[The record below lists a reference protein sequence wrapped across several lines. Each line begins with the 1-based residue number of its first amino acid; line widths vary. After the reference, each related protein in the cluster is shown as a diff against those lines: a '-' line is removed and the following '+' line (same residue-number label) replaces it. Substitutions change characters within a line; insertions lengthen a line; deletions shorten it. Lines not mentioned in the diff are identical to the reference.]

1 MATYTEEEEEK
12 KKKKNQLKNNL
23 SFFQHNNPIK
33 KNLIMSAMDI
43 DTEVSTVL
51 ATIRLESDNAE
62 LNHIIYQL
70 EDFYERK
77 LWHQLTQVLD
87 QIYYTFDP
95 TVITLQLKNRLY
107 NLFIRQ
113 FQLKLNPIKVVDYLL
128 ESYEEP
134 QEILS
139 TLLTLKQDFINDL
152 KKTHNYKDDE
162 DPEFKQ
168 LIQDN
173 EAIIYVNLQISRCYL
188 RLQQL
193 NNAED
198 ILIDVAPKFES
209 LNTNLNAKINA
220 AYYLEK
226 TENARI
232 LNNYNSYYSNG
243 LLYLSSVTNLT
254 DEERVKL
261 RYELCIAALLGDKI
275 YNFGELIL
283 HDIFQEINEQ
293 SSPYNW
299 LYQLII
305 NLNSG
310 NVKQFNHW
318 LTIAVKKAPILEQ
331 YQIFLKEKLTIMA
344 LLELVSANKKLSF
357 NVISEKTDT
366 PIDQIELVI
375 IKTMSLHLIEGYINQ
390 DQQYVV
396 VSWIQPRILNLDQV
410 KNLIQNVEH
419 LSKNISLVC
428 EKF

>member
-1 MATYTEEEEEK
+1 
-12 KKKKNQLKNNL
+12 
-23 SFFQHNNPIK
+23 
-33 KNLIMSAMDI
+33 MSAMDI

-51 ATIRLESDNAE
+51 ATIRLESDNSE
-62 LNHIIYQL
+62 LNNIIYQL

-87 QIYYTFDP
+87 QIYYTLDS
-95 TVITLQLKNRLY
+95 TIITSNLKNRLY
-107 NLFIRQ
+107 NLFIKQ

-128 ESYEEP
+128 ESFENDPKET
-134 QEILS
+134 LS
-139 TLLTLKQDFINDL
+139 TLLTLKKDFINDL
-152 KKTHNYKDDE
+152 KRSHNYRVTDDVDDNDDNE
-162 DPEFKQ
+162 EEEEENQDEELKQ
-168 LIQDN
+168 LIQDD
-173 EAIIYVNLQISRCYL
+173 EAVIYVKLQIARYYL
-188 RLQQL
+188 KLHQL
-193 NNAED
+193 NKAED

-209 LNTNLNAKINA
+209 LNNNLNSKINS

-226 TENARI
+226 TEHAKI
-232 LNNYNSYYSNG
+232 LNNYNDYYSNG

-254 DEERVKL
+254 DEEKNKL

-283 HDIFQEINEQ
+283 HDIFQEISQ
-293 SSPYNW
+293 PSSSTTSSQYNW

-305 NLNSG
+305 NLNAG
-310 NVKQFNHW
+310 NVDNFNHW
-318 LTIAVKKAPILEQ
+318 LSIAIKKAPILEQ
-331 YQIFLKEKLTIMA
+331 HQIFLKEKLTIMA
-344 LLELVSANKKLSF
+344 LLELVSAHKKLSF
-357 NVISEKTDT
+357 DIISEKTNT
-366 PIDQIELVI
+366 PIDQVELII

-428 EKF
+428 KNF

>member
-1 MATYTEEEEEK
+1 
-12 KKKKNQLKNNL
+12 
-23 SFFQHNNPIK
+23 
-33 KNLIMSAMDI
+33 MSAMDI

-51 ATIRLESDNAE
+51 ATIRLESDNSE
-62 LNHIIYQL
+62 LNNIIYQL

-87 QIYYTFDP
+87 QIYYTLDS
-95 TVITLQLKNRLY
+95 TIITSNLKNRLY
-107 NLFIRQ
+107 NLFIKQ

-128 ESYEEP
+128 ESFENDPKET
-134 QEILS
+134 LS
-139 TLLTLKQDFINDL
+139 TLLTLKKDFINDL
-152 KKTHNYKDDE
+152 KRSHNYRVTDDDNDDNE
-162 DPEFKQ
+162 EEEENQDEELKQ
-168 LIQDN
+168 LIQDD
-173 EAIIYVNLQISRCYL
+173 EAVIYVKLQIARYYL
-188 RLQQL
+188 KLHQL
-193 NNAED
+193 NKAED

-209 LNTNLNAKINA
+209 LNNNLNSKINS

-226 TENARI
+226 TEHAKI
-232 LNNYNSYYSNG
+232 LNNYNDYYSNG

-254 DEERVKL
+254 DEEKNKL

-283 HDIFQEINEQ
+283 HDIFQEISQ
-293 SSPYNW
+293 PSSSTTSSQYNW

-305 NLNSG
+305 NLNAG
-310 NVKQFNHW
+310 NVDNFNHW
-318 LTIAVKKAPILEQ
+318 LSIAIKKAPILEQ
-331 YQIFLKEKLTIMA
+331 HQIFLKEKLTIMA
-344 LLELVSANKKLSF
+344 LLELVSADKKLSF
-357 NVISEKTDT
+357 DIISEKTNT
-366 PIDQIELVI
+366 PIDQVELII

-428 EKF
+428 KNF

>member
-1 MATYTEEEEEK
+1 
-12 KKKKNQLKNNL
+12 
-23 SFFQHNNPIK
+23 
-33 KNLIMSAMDI
+33 MDI

-51 ATIRLESDNAE
+51 ATIRLKSDNSE
-62 LNHIIYQL
+62 LNNIIYQL

-87 QIYYTFDP
+87 QIYYTLDS
-95 TVITLQLKNRLY
+95 TIITSNLKNRLY
-107 NLFIRQ
+107 NLFIKQ

-128 ESYEEP
+128 ESFENDPKET
-134 QEILS
+134 LS
-139 TLLTLKQDFINDL
+139 TLLTLKKDFINDL
-152 KKTHNYKDDE
+152 KRSHNYRVTDDDNDDNE
-162 DPEFKQ
+162 EEEEENQDEELKQ
-168 LIQDN
+168 LIQDD
-173 EAIIYVNLQISRCYL
+173 EAVIYVKLQIARYYL
-188 RLQQL
+188 KLHQL
-193 NNAED
+193 NKAED

-209 LNTNLNAKINA
+209 LNNNLNSKINS

-226 TENARI
+226 TEHAKI
-232 LNNYNSYYSNG
+232 LNNYNDYYSNG

-254 DEERVKL
+254 DEEKNKL

-283 HDIFQEINEQ
+283 HDIFQEISQ
-293 SSPYNW
+293 PSSSTTSSQYNW

-305 NLNSG
+305 NLNAG
-310 NVKQFNHW
+310 NVDNFNHW
-318 LTIAVKKAPILEQ
+318 LSIAIKKAPILEQ
-331 YQIFLKEKLTIMA
+331 HQIFLKEKLTIMA
-344 LLELVSANKKLSF
+344 LLELVSADKKLSF
-357 NVISEKTDT
+357 DIISEKTNT
-366 PIDQIELVI
+366 PIDQVELII

-428 EKF
+428 KNF

>member
-1 MATYTEEEEEK
+1 
-12 KKKKNQLKNNL
+12 
-23 SFFQHNNPIK
+23 
-33 KNLIMSAMDI
+33 MSAMDI

-51 ATIRLESDNAE
+51 ATIRLESDNSE
-62 LNHIIYQL
+62 LNNIIYQL

-87 QIYYTFDP
+87 QIYYTLDS
-95 TVITLQLKNRLY
+95 TIITSNLKNRLY
-107 NLFIRQ
+107 NLFIKQ

-128 ESYEEP
+128 ESFENDPKET
-134 QEILS
+134 LS
-139 TLLTLKQDFINDL
+139 TLLTLKKDFINDL
-152 KKTHNYKDDE
+152 KRSHNYRVTDDDDDDNE
-162 DPEFKQ
+162 EEEEENQDEELKQ
-168 LIQDN
+168 LIQDD
-173 EAIIYVNLQISRCYL
+173 EAVIYVKLQIARYYL
-188 RLQQL
+188 KLHQL
-193 NNAED
+193 NKAED

-209 LNTNLNAKINA
+209 LNNNLNSKINS

-226 TENARI
+226 TEHAKI
-232 LNNYNSYYSNG
+232 LNNYNDYYSNG

-254 DEERVKL
+254 DEEKNKL

-283 HDIFQEINEQ
+283 HDIFQEISQ
-293 SSPYNW
+293 PSSSTTSSQYNW

-305 NLNSG
+305 NLNAG
-310 NVKQFNHW
+310 NVDNFNHW
-318 LTIAVKKAPILEQ
+318 LSIAIKKAPILEQ
-331 YQIFLKEKLTIMA
+331 HQIFLKEKLTIMA
-344 LLELVSANKKLSF
+344 LLELVSAHKKLSF
-357 NVISEKTDT
+357 DIISEKTNT
-366 PIDQIELVI
+366 PIDQVELII

-428 EKF
+428 KNF

>member
-1 MATYTEEEEEK
+1 
-12 KKKKNQLKNNL
+12 
-23 SFFQHNNPIK
+23 
-33 KNLIMSAMDI
+33 MSAMDI

-51 ATIRLESDNAE
+51 ATIRLESDNSE
-62 LNHIIYQL
+62 LNNIIYQL

-87 QIYYTFDP
+87 QIYYTLDS
-95 TVITLQLKNRLY
+95 TIITSNLKNRLY
-107 NLFIRQ
+107 NLFIKQ

-128 ESYEEP
+128 ESFENDPKET
-134 QEILS
+134 LS
-139 TLLTLKQDFINDL
+139 TLLTLKKDFINDL
-152 KKTHNYKDDE
+152 KRSHNYRVTDDDVDDNE
-162 DPEFKQ
+162 EEEEENQDEELKQ
-168 LIQDN
+168 LIQDD
-173 EAIIYVNLQISRCYL
+173 EAVIYVKLQIARYYL
-188 RLQQL
+188 KLHQL
-193 NNAED
+193 NKAED

-209 LNTNLNAKINA
+209 LNNNLNSKINS

-226 TENARI
+226 TEHAKI
-232 LNNYNSYYSNG
+232 LNNYNDYYSNG

-254 DEERVKL
+254 DAEKNKL

-283 HDIFQEINEQ
+283 HDIFQEISQ
-293 SSPYNW
+293 PSSSTTSSQYNW

-305 NLNSG
+305 NLNAG
-310 NVKQFNHW
+310 NVDNFNHW
-318 LTIAVKKAPILEQ
+318 LSIAIKKAPILEQ
-331 YQIFLKEKLTIMA
+331 HQIFLKEKLTIMA
-344 LLELVSANKKLSF
+344 LLELVSADKKLSF
-357 NVISEKTDT
+357 DIISEKTNT
-366 PIDQIELVI
+366 PIDQVELII

-428 EKF
+428 KNF

>member
-1 MATYTEEEEEK
+1 
-12 KKKKNQLKNNL
+12 
-23 SFFQHNNPIK
+23 
-33 KNLIMSAMDI
+33 MSAMDI

-51 ATIRLESDNAE
+51 ATIRLESDNSE
-62 LNHIIYQL
+62 LNNIIYQL

-87 QIYYTFDP
+87 QIYYTLDS
-95 TVITLQLKNRLY
+95 TIITSNLKNRLY
-107 NLFIRQ
+107 NLFIKQ

-128 ESYEEP
+128 ESFENDPKET
-134 QEILS
+134 LS
-139 TLLTLKQDFINDL
+139 TLLTLKKDFINDL
-152 KKTHNYKDDE
+152 KRSHNYRVTDDDNDDNE
-162 DPEFKQ
+162 EEEEENQDEELKQ
-168 LIQDN
+168 LIQDD
-173 EAIIYVNLQISRCYL
+173 EAVIYVKLQIARYYL
-188 RLQQL
+188 KLHQL
-193 NNAED
+193 NKAED

-209 LNTNLNAKINA
+209 LNNNLNSKINS

-226 TENARI
+226 TEHAKI
-232 LNNYNSYYSNG
+232 LNNYNDYYSNG

-254 DEERVKL
+254 DEEKNKL

-283 HDIFQEINEQ
+283 HDIFQEISQ
-293 SSPYNW
+293 PSSSTTSSQYNW

-305 NLNSG
+305 NLNAG
-310 NVKQFNHW
+310 NVDNFNHW
-318 LTIAVKKAPILEQ
+318 LSIAIKKAPILEQ
-331 YQIFLKEKLTIMA
+331 HQIFLKEKLTIMA
-344 LLELVSANKKLSF
+344 LLELVSADKKLSF
-357 NVISEKTDT
+357 DIISEKTNT
-366 PIDQIELVI
+366 PIDQVELII

-428 EKF
+428 KNF

>member
-1 MATYTEEEEEK
+1 
-12 KKKKNQLKNNL
+12 
-23 SFFQHNNPIK
+23 
-33 KNLIMSAMDI
+33 MSAMDI

-51 ATIRLESDNAE
+51 ATIRLKSDNSE
-62 LNHIIYQL
+62 LNNIIYQL

-87 QIYYTFDP
+87 QIYYTLDS
-95 TVITLQLKNRLY
+95 TIITSNLKNRLY
-107 NLFIRQ
+107 NLFIKQ

-128 ESYEEP
+128 ESFENDPKET
-134 QEILS
+134 LS
-139 TLLTLKQDFINDL
+139 TLLTLKKDFINDL
-152 KKTHNYKDDE
+152 KRSHNYRVTDDVDDNDDNE
-162 DPEFKQ
+162 EEEEENQDEELKQ
-168 LIQDN
+168 LIQDD
-173 EAIIYVNLQISRCYL
+173 EAVIYVKLQIARYYL
-188 RLQQL
+188 KLHQL
-193 NNAED
+193 NKAED

-209 LNTNLNAKINA
+209 LNNNLNSKINS

-226 TENARI
+226 TEHAKI
-232 LNNYNSYYSNG
+232 LNNYNDYYSNG

-254 DEERVKL
+254 DEEKNKL

-283 HDIFQEINEQ
+283 HDIFQEISQ
-293 SSPYNW
+293 PSSSTTSSQYNW

-305 NLNSG
+305 NLNAG
-310 NVKQFNHW
+310 NVDNFNHW
-318 LTIAVKKAPILEQ
+318 LSIAIKKAPILEQ
-331 YQIFLKEKLTIMA
+331 HQIFLKEKLTIMA
-344 LLELVSANKKLSF
+344 LLELVSADKKLSF
-357 NVISEKTDT
+357 DIISEKTNT
-366 PIDQIELVI
+366 PIDQVELII

-428 EKF
+428 KNF

>member
-1 MATYTEEEEEK
+1 
-12 KKKKNQLKNNL
+12 
-23 SFFQHNNPIK
+23 
-33 KNLIMSAMDI
+33 MDI

-51 ATIRLESDNAE
+51 ATIRSKSDNSE
-62 LNHIIYQL
+62 LNNIIYQL

-87 QIYYTFDP
+87 QIYYTLDS
-95 TVITLQLKNRLY
+95 TIITSNLKNRLY
-107 NLFIRQ
+107 NLFIKQ

-128 ESYEEP
+128 ESFENDPKET
-134 QEILS
+134 LS
-139 TLLTLKQDFINDL
+139 TLLTLKKDFINDL
-152 KKTHNYKDDE
+152 KRSHNYRVTDDVDDNDDNE
-162 DPEFKQ
+162 EEEEENQDEELKQ
-168 LIQDN
+168 LIQDD
-173 EAIIYVNLQISRCYL
+173 EAVIYVKLQIARYYL
-188 RLQQL
+188 KLHQL
-193 NNAED
+193 NKAED

-209 LNTNLNAKINA
+209 LNNNLNSKINS

-226 TENARI
+226 TEHAKI
-232 LNNYNSYYSNG
+232 LNNYNDYYSNG

-254 DEERVKL
+254 DEEKNKL

-283 HDIFQEINEQ
+283 HDIFQEISQ
-293 SSPYNW
+293 PSSSTTSSQYNW

-305 NLNSG
+305 NLNAG
-310 NVKQFNHW
+310 NVDNFNHW
-318 LTIAVKKAPILEQ
+318 LSIAIKKAPILEQ
-331 YQIFLKEKLTIMA
+331 HQIFLKEKLTIMA
-344 LLELVSANKKLSF
+344 LLELVSADKKLSF
-357 NVISEKTDT
+357 DIISEKTNT
-366 PIDQIELVI
+366 PIDQVELII

-428 EKF
+428 KNF

>member
-1 MATYTEEEEEK
+1 
-12 KKKKNQLKNNL
+12 
-23 SFFQHNNPIK
+23 
-33 KNLIMSAMDI
+33 MSAMDI

-51 ATIRLESDNAE
+51 ATIRLESDNSE
-62 LNHIIYQL
+62 LNNIIYQL

-87 QIYYTFDP
+87 QIYYTLDS
-95 TVITLQLKNRLY
+95 TIITSNLKNRLY
-107 NLFIRQ
+107 NLFIKQ

-128 ESYEEP
+128 ESFENDPKET
-134 QEILS
+134 LS
-139 TLLTLKQDFINDL
+139 TLLTLKKDFINDL
-152 KKTHNYKDDE
+152 KRSHNYRVTDDDDDDNE
-162 DPEFKQ
+162 EEEEENQDEELKQ
-168 LIQDN
+168 LIQDD
-173 EAIIYVNLQISRCYL
+173 EAVIYVKLQIARYYL
-188 RLQQL
+188 KLHQL
-193 NNAED
+193 NKAED

-209 LNTNLNAKINA
+209 LNNNLNSKINS

-226 TENARI
+226 TEHAKI
-232 LNNYNSYYSNG
+232 LNNYNDYYSNG

-254 DEERVKL
+254 EEEKNKL

-283 HDIFQEINEQ
+283 HDIFQEISQ
-293 SSPYNW
+293 PSSSTTSSQYNW

-305 NLNSG
+305 NLNAG
-310 NVKQFNHW
+310 NVDNFNHW
-318 LTIAVKKAPILEQ
+318 LSIAIKKAPILEQ
-331 YQIFLKEKLTIMA
+331 HQIFLKEKLTIMA
-344 LLELVSANKKLSF
+344 LLELVSADKKLSF
-357 NVISEKTDT
+357 DIISEKTNT
-366 PIDQIELVI
+366 PIDQVELII

-428 EKF
+428 KNF

>member
-1 MATYTEEEEEK
+1 
-12 KKKKNQLKNNL
+12 
-23 SFFQHNNPIK
+23 
-33 KNLIMSAMDI
+33 MSAMDI

-51 ATIRLESDNAE
+51 ATIRLESDNSE
-62 LNHIIYQL
+62 LNNIIYQL

-87 QIYYTFDP
+87 QIYYTLDS
-95 TVITLQLKNRLY
+95 TIITSNLKNRLY
-107 NLFIRQ
+107 NLFIKQ

-128 ESYEEP
+128 ESFENDPKET
-134 QEILS
+134 LS
-139 TLLTLKQDFINDL
+139 TLLTLKKDFINDL
-152 KKTHNYKDDE
+152 KRSHNYRVTDDVDDNDDNE
-162 DPEFKQ
+162 EEEEENQDEELKQ
-168 LIQDN
+168 LIQDD
-173 EAIIYVNLQISRCYL
+173 EAVIYVKLQIARYYL
-188 RLQQL
+188 KLHQL
-193 NNAED
+193 NKAED

-209 LNTNLNAKINA
+209 LNNNLNSKINS

-226 TENARI
+226 TEHAKI
-232 LNNYNSYYSNG
+232 LNNYNDYYSNG

-254 DEERVKL
+254 EEEKNKL

-283 HDIFQEINEQ
+283 HDIFQEISQ
-293 SSPYNW
+293 PSSSTTSSQYNW

-305 NLNSG
+305 NLNAG
-310 NVKQFNHW
+310 NVDNFNHW
-318 LTIAVKKAPILEQ
+318 LSIAIKKAPILEQ
-331 YQIFLKEKLTIMA
+331 HQIFLKEKLTIMA
-344 LLELVSANKKLSF
+344 LLELVSADKKLSF
-357 NVISEKTDT
+357 DIISEKTNT
-366 PIDQIELVI
+366 PIDQVELII

-428 EKF
+428 KNF

>member
-1 MATYTEEEEEK
+1 
-12 KKKKNQLKNNL
+12 
-23 SFFQHNNPIK
+23 
-33 KNLIMSAMDI
+33 MDI

-51 ATIRLESDNAE
+51 ATIRLKSDNSE
-62 LNHIIYQL
+62 LNNIIYQL

-87 QIYYTFDP
+87 QIYYTLDS
-95 TVITLQLKNRLY
+95 TIITSNLKNRLY
-107 NLFIRQ
+107 NLFIKQ

-128 ESYEEP
+128 ESFENDPKET
-134 QEILS
+134 LS
-139 TLLTLKQDFINDL
+139 TLLTLKKDFINDL
-152 KKTHNYKDDE
+152 KRSHNYRVTDDVDDNDDNE
-162 DPEFKQ
+162 EEEEENQDEELKQ
-168 LIQDN
+168 LIQDD
-173 EAIIYVNLQISRCYL
+173 EAVIYVKLQIARYYL
-188 RLQQL
+188 KLHQL
-193 NNAED
+193 NKAED

-209 LNTNLNAKINA
+209 LNNNLNSKINS

-226 TENARI
+226 TEHAKI
-232 LNNYNSYYSNG
+232 LNNYNDYYSNG

-254 DEERVKL
+254 DEEKNKL

-283 HDIFQEINEQ
+283 HDIFQEISQ
-293 SSPYNW
+293 PSSSTTSSQYNW

-305 NLNSG
+305 NLNAG
-310 NVKQFNHW
+310 NVDNFNHW
-318 LTIAVKKAPILEQ
+318 LSIAIKKAPILEQ
-331 YQIFLKEKLTIMA
+331 HQIFLKEKLTIMA
-344 LLELVSANKKLSF
+344 LLELVSADKKLSF
-357 NVISEKTDT
+357 DIISEKTNT
-366 PIDQIELVI
+366 PIDQVELII

-428 EKF
+428 KNF

>member
-1 MATYTEEEEEK
+1 
-12 KKKKNQLKNNL
+12 
-23 SFFQHNNPIK
+23 
-33 KNLIMSAMDI
+33 MSPMDI

-51 ATIRLESDNAE
+51 ATIRLKSDNSE
-62 LNHIIYQL
+62 LNNIIYQL

-87 QIYYTFDP
+87 QIYYTLDS
-95 TVITLQLKNRLY
+95 TIITSNLKNRLY
-107 NLFIRQ
+107 NLFIKQ

-128 ESYEEP
+128 ESFENDPKET
-134 QEILS
+134 LS
-139 TLLTLKQDFINDL
+139 TLLTLKKDFINDL
-152 KKTHNYKDDE
+152 KRSHNYRVTDDDNDDNE
-162 DPEFKQ
+162 EEEEENQDEELKQ
-168 LIQDN
+168 LIQDD
-173 EAIIYVNLQISRCYL
+173 EAVIYVKLQIARYYL
-188 RLQQL
+188 KLHQL
-193 NNAED
+193 NKAED

-209 LNTNLNAKINA
+209 LNNNLNSKINS

-226 TENARI
+226 TEHAKI
-232 LNNYNSYYSNG
+232 LNNYNDYYSNG

-254 DEERVKL
+254 DEEKNKL

-283 HDIFQEINEQ
+283 HDIFQEISQ
-293 SSPYNW
+293 PSSSTTSSQYNW

-305 NLNSG
+305 NLNAG
-310 NVKQFNHW
+310 NVDNFNHW
-318 LTIAVKKAPILEQ
+318 LSIAIKKAPILEQ
-331 YQIFLKEKLTIMA
+331 HQIFLKEKLTIMA
-344 LLELVSANKKLSF
+344 LLELVSAHKKLSF
-357 NVISEKTDT
+357 DIISEKTNT
-366 PIDQIELVI
+366 PIDQVELII

-428 EKF
+428 KNF

>member
-1 MATYTEEEEEK
+1 
-12 KKKKNQLKNNL
+12 
-23 SFFQHNNPIK
+23 
-33 KNLIMSAMDI
+33 MDI

-51 ATIRLESDNAE
+51 ATIRSESDNSE
-62 LNHIIYQL
+62 LNNIIYQL

-87 QIYYTFDP
+87 QIYYTLDS
-95 TVITLQLKNRLY
+95 TIITSNLKNRLY
-107 NLFIRQ
+107 NLFIKQ

-128 ESYEEP
+128 ESFENDPKET
-134 QEILS
+134 LS
-139 TLLTLKQDFINDL
+139 TLLTLKKDFINDL
-152 KKTHNYKDDE
+152 KRSHNYRVTDDDNDDNE
-162 DPEFKQ
+162 EEEEENQDEELKQ
-168 LIQDN
+168 LIQDD
-173 EAIIYVNLQISRCYL
+173 EAVIYVKLQIARYYL
-188 RLQQL
+188 KLHQL
-193 NNAED
+193 NKAED

-209 LNTNLNAKINA
+209 LNNNLNSKINS

-226 TENARI
+226 TEHAKI
-232 LNNYNSYYSNG
+232 LNNYNDYYSNG

-254 DEERVKL
+254 DEEKNKL

-283 HDIFQEINEQ
+283 HDIFQEISQ
-293 SSPYNW
+293 PSSSTTSSQYNW

-305 NLNSG
+305 NLNAG
-310 NVKQFNHW
+310 NVDNFNHW
-318 LTIAVKKAPILEQ
+318 LSIAIKKAPILEQ
-331 YQIFLKEKLTIMA
+331 HQIFLKEKLTIMA
-344 LLELVSANKKLSF
+344 LLELVSAHKKLSF
-357 NVISEKTDT
+357 DIISEKTNT
-366 PIDQIELVI
+366 PIDQVELII

-428 EKF
+428 KNF

>member
-1 MATYTEEEEEK
+1 
-12 KKKKNQLKNNL
+12 
-23 SFFQHNNPIK
+23 
-33 KNLIMSAMDI
+33 MSPMDI

-51 ATIRLESDNAE
+51 ATIRLKSDNSE
-62 LNHIIYQL
+62 LNNIIYQL

-87 QIYYTFDP
+87 QIYYTLDS
-95 TVITLQLKNRLY
+95 TIITSNLKNRLY
-107 NLFIRQ
+107 NLFIKQ

-128 ESYEEP
+128 ESFENDPKET
-134 QEILS
+134 LS
-139 TLLTLKQDFINDL
+139 TLLTLKKDFINDL
-152 KKTHNYKDDE
+152 KRSHNYRVTDDDNDDNE
-162 DPEFKQ
+162 EEEENQDEELKQ
-168 LIQDN
+168 LIQDD
-173 EAIIYVNLQISRCYL
+173 EAVIYVKLQIARYYL
-188 RLQQL
+188 KLHQL
-193 NNAED
+193 NKAED

-209 LNTNLNAKINA
+209 LNNNLNSKINS

-226 TENARI
+226 TEHAKI
-232 LNNYNSYYSNG
+232 LNNYNDYYSNG

-254 DEERVKL
+254 DEEKNKL

-283 HDIFQEINEQ
+283 HDIFQEISQ
-293 SSPYNW
+293 PSSSTTSSQYNW

-305 NLNSG
+305 NLNAG
-310 NVKQFNHW
+310 NVDNFNHW
-318 LTIAVKKAPILEQ
+318 LSIAIKKAPILEQ
-331 YQIFLKEKLTIMA
+331 HQIFLKEKLTIMA
-344 LLELVSANKKLSF
+344 LLELVSADKKLSF
-357 NVISEKTDT
+357 DIISEKTNT
-366 PIDQIELVI
+366 PIDQVELII

-428 EKF
+428 KNF

>member
-1 MATYTEEEEEK
+1 
-12 KKKKNQLKNNL
+12 
-23 SFFQHNNPIK
+23 
-33 KNLIMSAMDI
+33 MSPMDI

-51 ATIRLESDNAE
+51 ATIRLKSDNSE
-62 LNHIIYQL
+62 LNNIIYQL

-87 QIYYTFDP
+87 QIYYTLDS
-95 TVITLQLKNRLY
+95 TIITSNLKNRLY
-107 NLFIRQ
+107 NLFIKQ

-128 ESYEEP
+128 ESFENDPKET
-134 QEILS
+134 LS
-139 TLLTLKQDFINDL
+139 TLLTLKKDFINDL
-152 KKTHNYKDDE
+152 KRSHNYRVTDDVDDNDDNE
-162 DPEFKQ
+162 EEEEENQDEELKQ
-168 LIQDN
+168 LIQDD
-173 EAIIYVNLQISRCYL
+173 EAVIYVKLQIARYYL
-188 RLQQL
+188 KLHQL
-193 NNAED
+193 NKAED

-209 LNTNLNAKINA
+209 LNNNLNSKINS

-226 TENARI
+226 TEHAKI
-232 LNNYNSYYSNG
+232 LNNYNDYYSNG

-254 DEERVKL
+254 DEEKNKL

-283 HDIFQEINEQ
+283 HDIFQEISQ
-293 SSPYNW
+293 PSSSTTSSQYNW

-305 NLNSG
+305 NLNAG
-310 NVKQFNHW
+310 NVDNFNHW
-318 LTIAVKKAPILEQ
+318 LSIAIKKAPILEQ
-331 YQIFLKEKLTIMA
+331 HQIFLKEKLTIMA
-344 LLELVSANKKLSF
+344 LLELVSADKKLSF
-357 NVISEKTDT
+357 DIISEKTNT
-366 PIDQIELVI
+366 PIDQVELII

-428 EKF
+428 KNF

>member
-1 MATYTEEEEEK
+1 
-12 KKKKNQLKNNL
+12 
-23 SFFQHNNPIK
+23 
-33 KNLIMSAMDI
+33 MSPMDI

-51 ATIRLESDNAE
+51 ATIRLKSDNSE
-62 LNHIIYQL
+62 LNNIIYQL

-87 QIYYTFDP
+87 QIYYTLDS
-95 TVITLQLKNRLY
+95 TIITSNLKNRLY
-107 NLFIRQ
+107 NLFIKQ

-128 ESYEEP
+128 ESFENDPKET
-134 QEILS
+134 LS
-139 TLLTLKQDFINDL
+139 TLLTLKKDFINDL
-152 KKTHNYKDDE
+152 KRSHNYRVTDDDNDDNE
-162 DPEFKQ
+162 EEEEENQDEELKQ
-168 LIQDN
+168 LIQDD
-173 EAIIYVNLQISRCYL
+173 EAVIYVKLQIARYYL
-188 RLQQL
+188 KLHQL
-193 NNAED
+193 NKAED

-209 LNTNLNAKINA
+209 LNNNLNSKINS

-226 TENARI
+226 TEHAKI
-232 LNNYNSYYSNG
+232 LNNYNDYYSNG

-254 DEERVKL
+254 DEEKNKL

-283 HDIFQEINEQ
+283 HDIFQEISQ
-293 SSPYNW
+293 PSSSTTSSQYNW

-305 NLNSG
+305 NLNAG
-310 NVKQFNHW
+310 NVDNFNHW
-318 LTIAVKKAPILEQ
+318 LSIAIKKAPILEQ
-331 YQIFLKEKLTIMA
+331 HQIFLKEKLTIMA
-344 LLELVSANKKLSF
+344 LLELVSADKKLSF
-357 NVISEKTDT
+357 DIISEKTNT
-366 PIDQIELVI
+366 PIDQVELII

-428 EKF
+428 KNF

>member
-1 MATYTEEEEEK
+1 
-12 KKKKNQLKNNL
+12 
-23 SFFQHNNPIK
+23 
-33 KNLIMSAMDI
+33 MSAMDI

-51 ATIRLESDNAE
+51 ATIRLESDNSE
-62 LNHIIYQL
+62 LNNIIYQL

-87 QIYYTFDP
+87 QIYYTLDS
-95 TVITLQLKNRLY
+95 TIITSNLKNRLY
-107 NLFIRQ
+107 NLFIKQ

-128 ESYEEP
+128 ESFENDPKET
-134 QEILS
+134 LS
-139 TLLTLKQDFINDL
+139 TLLTLKKDFINDL
-152 KKTHNYKDDE
+152 KRSHNYRVTDDDVDDNE
-162 DPEFKQ
+162 EEEEENQDEELKQ
-168 LIQDN
+168 LIQDD
-173 EAIIYVNLQISRCYL
+173 EAVIYVKLQIARYYL
-188 RLQQL
+188 KLHQL
-193 NNAED
+193 NKAED

-209 LNTNLNAKINA
+209 LNNNLNSKINS

-226 TENARI
+226 TEHAKI
-232 LNNYNSYYSNG
+232 LNNYNDYYSNG

-254 DEERVKL
+254 DEEKNKL

-283 HDIFQEINEQ
+283 HDIFQEISQ
-293 SSPYNW
+293 PSSSTTSSQYNW

-305 NLNSG
+305 NLNAG
-310 NVKQFNHW
+310 NVDNFNHW
-318 LTIAVKKAPILEQ
+318 LSIAIKKAPILEQ
-331 YQIFLKEKLTIMA
+331 HQIFLKEKLTIMA
-344 LLELVSANKKLSF
+344 LLELVSADKKLSF
-357 NVISEKTDT
+357 DIISEKTNT
-366 PIDQIELVI
+366 PIDQVELII

-428 EKF
+428 KNF

>member
-1 MATYTEEEEEK
+1 
-12 KKKKNQLKNNL
+12 
-23 SFFQHNNPIK
+23 
-33 KNLIMSAMDI
+33 MSAMDI

-51 ATIRLESDNAE
+51 ATIRLESDNSE
-62 LNHIIYQL
+62 LNNIIYQL

-87 QIYYTFDP
+87 QIYYTLDS
-95 TVITLQLKNRLY
+95 TIITSNLKNRLY
-107 NLFIRQ
+107 NLFIKQ

-128 ESYEEP
+128 ESFENDPKET
-134 QEILS
+134 LS
-139 TLLTLKQDFINDL
+139 TLLTLKKDFINDL
-152 KKTHNYKDDE
+152 KRSHNYRVTDDDVDDNE
-162 DPEFKQ
+162 EEEEENQDEELKQ
-168 LIQDN
+168 LIQDD
-173 EAIIYVNLQISRCYL
+173 EAVIYVKLQIARYYL
-188 RLQQL
+188 KLHQL
-193 NNAED
+193 NKAED

-209 LNTNLNAKINA
+209 LNNNLNSKINS

-226 TENARI
+226 TEHAKI
-232 LNNYNSYYSNG
+232 LNNYNDYYSNG

-254 DEERVKL
+254 DEEKNKL

-283 HDIFQEINEQ
+283 HDIFQEISQ
-293 SSPYNW
+293 PSSSTASSQYNW

-305 NLNSG
+305 NLNAG
-310 NVKQFNHW
+310 NVDNFNHW
-318 LTIAVKKAPILEQ
+318 LSIAIKKAPILEQ
-331 YQIFLKEKLTIMA
+331 HQIFLKEKLTIMA
-344 LLELVSANKKLSF
+344 LLELVSADKKLSF
-357 NVISEKTDT
+357 DIISEKTNT
-366 PIDQIELVI
+366 PIDQVELII

-428 EKF
+428 KNF

>member
-1 MATYTEEEEEK
+1 
-12 KKKKNQLKNNL
+12 
-23 SFFQHNNPIK
+23 
-33 KNLIMSAMDI
+33 MDI

-51 ATIRLESDNAE
+51 ATIRSESDNSE
-62 LNHIIYQL
+62 LNNIIYQL

-87 QIYYTFDP
+87 QIYYTLDS
-95 TVITLQLKNRLY
+95 TIITSNLKNRLY
-107 NLFIRQ
+107 NLFIKQ

-128 ESYEEP
+128 ESFENDPKET
-134 QEILS
+134 LS
-139 TLLTLKQDFINDL
+139 TLLTLKKDFINDL
-152 KKTHNYKDDE
+152 KRSHNYRVTDDDNDDNE
-162 DPEFKQ
+162 EEEEENQDEELKQ
-168 LIQDN
+168 LIQDD
-173 EAIIYVNLQISRCYL
+173 EAVIYVKLQIARYYL
-188 RLQQL
+188 KLHQL
-193 NNAED
+193 NKAED

-209 LNTNLNAKINA
+209 LNNNLNSKINS

-226 TENARI
+226 TEHAKI
-232 LNNYNSYYSNG
+232 LNNYNDYYSNG

-254 DEERVKL
+254 DEEKNKL

-283 HDIFQEINEQ
+283 HDIFQEISQ
-293 SSPYNW
+293 PSSSTTSSQYNW

-305 NLNSG
+305 NLNAG
-310 NVKQFNHW
+310 NVDNFNHW
-318 LTIAVKKAPILEQ
+318 LSIAIKKAPILEQ
-331 YQIFLKEKLTIMA
+331 HQIFLKEKLTIMA
-344 LLELVSANKKLSF
+344 LLELVSADKKLSF
-357 NVISEKTDT
+357 DIISEKTNT
-366 PIDQIELVI
+366 PIDQVELII

-428 EKF
+428 KNF

>member
-1 MATYTEEEEEK
+1 
-12 KKKKNQLKNNL
+12 
-23 SFFQHNNPIK
+23 
-33 KNLIMSAMDI
+33 MSPMDI

-51 ATIRLESDNAE
+51 ATIRLKSDNSE
-62 LNHIIYQL
+62 LNNIIYQL

-87 QIYYTFDP
+87 QIYYTLDS
-95 TVITLQLKNRLY
+95 TIITSNLKNRLY
-107 NLFIRQ
+107 NLFIKQ

-128 ESYEEP
+128 ESFENDPKET
-134 QEILS
+134 LS
-139 TLLTLKQDFINDL
+139 TLLTLKKDFINDL
-152 KKTHNYKDDE
+152 KRSHNYRVTDDDNDDNE
-162 DPEFKQ
+162 EEEEENQDEELKQ
-168 LIQDN
+168 LIQDD
-173 EAIIYVNLQISRCYL
+173 EAVIYVKLQIARYYL
-188 RLQQL
+188 KLHQL
-193 NNAED
+193 NKAED

-209 LNTNLNAKINA
+209 LNNNLNSKINS

-226 TENARI
+226 TEHAKI
-232 LNNYNSYYSNG
+232 LNNYNDYYSNG

-254 DEERVKL
+254 DEEKNKL

-283 HDIFQEINEQ
+283 HDIFQEISQ
-293 SSPYNW
+293 PSSSTTSSQYNW

-305 NLNSG
+305 NLNAG
-310 NVKQFNHW
+310 NVDNFNHW
-318 LTIAVKKAPILEQ
+318 LSIAVKKAPILEQ
-331 YQIFLKEKLTIMA
+331 HQIFLKEKLTIMA
-344 LLELVSANKKLSF
+344 LLELVSADKKLSF
-357 NVISEKTDT
+357 DIISEKTNT
-366 PIDQIELVI
+366 PIDQVELII

-428 EKF
+428 KNF

>member
-1 MATYTEEEEEK
+1 TT
-12 KKKKNQLKNNL
+12 LKINN
-23 SFFQHNNPIK
+23 N
-33 KNLIMSAMDI
+33 MSPMDI

-51 ATIRLESDNAE
+51 ATIRLKSDNSE
-62 LNHIIYQL
+62 LNNIIYQL

-87 QIYYTFDP
+87 QIYYTLDS
-95 TVITLQLKNRLY
+95 TIITSNLKNRLY
-107 NLFIRQ
+107 NLFIKQ

-128 ESYEEP
+128 ESFENDPKET
-134 QEILS
+134 LS
-139 TLLTLKQDFINDL
+139 TLLTLKKDFINDL
-152 KKTHNYKDDE
+152 KRSHNYRVTDDDNDDNE
-162 DPEFKQ
+162 EEEEENQDEELKQ
-168 LIQDN
+168 LIQDD
-173 EAIIYVNLQISRCYL
+173 EAVIYVKLQIARYYL
-188 RLQQL
+188 KLHQL
-193 NNAED
+193 NKAED

-209 LNTNLNAKINA
+209 LNNNLNSKINS

-226 TENARI
+226 TEHAKI
-232 LNNYNSYYSNG
+232 LNNYNDSYSNG

-254 DEERVKL
+254 DEEKNKL

-283 HDIFQEINEQ
+283 HDIFQEISQ
-293 SSPYNW
+293 PSSSTTSSQYNW

-305 NLNSG
+305 NLNAG
-310 NVKQFNHW
+310 NVDNFNHW
-318 LTIAVKKAPILEQ
+318 LSIAIKKAPILEQ
-331 YQIFLKEKLTIMA
+331 HQIFLKEKLTIMA
-344 LLELVSANKKLSF
+344 LLELVSADKKLSF
-357 NVISEKTDT
+357 DIISEKTNT
-366 PIDQIELVI
+366 PIDQVELII

-428 EKF
+428 KNF

>member
-1 MATYTEEEEEK
+1 
-12 KKKKNQLKNNL
+12 
-23 SFFQHNNPIK
+23 
-33 KNLIMSAMDI
+33 MDI

-51 ATIRLESDNAE
+51 ATIRLKSDNSE
-62 LNHIIYQL
+62 LNNIIYQL

-87 QIYYTFDP
+87 QIYYTLDS
-95 TVITLQLKNRLY
+95 TIITSNLKNRLY
-107 NLFIRQ
+107 NLFIKQ

-128 ESYEEP
+128 ESFENDPKET
-134 QEILS
+134 LS
-139 TLLTLKQDFINDL
+139 TLLTLKKDFINDL
-152 KKTHNYKDDE
+152 KRSHNYRVTDDDNDDNE
-162 DPEFKQ
+162 EEEEENQDEELKQ
-168 LIQDN
+168 LIQDD
-173 EAIIYVNLQISRCYL
+173 EAVIYVKLQIARYYL
-188 RLQQL
+188 KLHQL
-193 NNAED
+193 NKAED

-209 LNTNLNAKINA
+209 LNNNLNSKINS

-226 TENARI
+226 TEHAKI
-232 LNNYNSYYSNG
+232 LNNYNDYYSNG

-254 DEERVKL
+254 DEEKNKL

-283 HDIFQEINEQ
+283 HDIFQEISQ
-293 SSPYNW
+293 PSSSTTSSQYNW

-305 NLNSG
+305 NLNAG
-310 NVKQFNHW
+310 NVDNFNHW
-318 LTIAVKKAPILEQ
+318 LSIAVKKAPILEQ
-331 YQIFLKEKLTIMA
+331 HQIFLKEKLTIMA
-344 LLELVSANKKLSF
+344 LLELVSADKKLSF
-357 NVISEKTDT
+357 DIISEKTNT
-366 PIDQIELVI
+366 PIDQVELII

-428 EKF
+428 KNF

>member
-1 MATYTEEEEEK
+1 
-12 KKKKNQLKNNL
+12 
-23 SFFQHNNPIK
+23 
-33 KNLIMSAMDI
+33 MDI

-51 ATIRLESDNAE
+51 ATIRSESDNSE
-62 LNHIIYQL
+62 LNNIIYQL

-87 QIYYTFDP
+87 QIYYTLDS
-95 TVITLQLKNRLY
+95 TIITSNLKNRLY
-107 NLFIRQ
+107 NLFIKQ

-128 ESYEEP
+128 ESFENDPKET
-134 QEILS
+134 LS
-139 TLLTLKQDFINDL
+139 TLLTLKKDFINDL
-152 KKTHNYKDDE
+152 KRSHNYRVTDDVDDNDDNE
-162 DPEFKQ
+162 EEEEENQDEELKQ
-168 LIQDN
+168 LIQDD
-173 EAIIYVNLQISRCYL
+173 EAVIYVKLQIARYYL
-188 RLQQL
+188 KLHQL
-193 NNAED
+193 NKAED

-209 LNTNLNAKINA
+209 LNNNLNSKINS

-226 TENARI
+226 TEHAKI
-232 LNNYNSYYSNG
+232 LNNYNDYYSNG

-254 DEERVKL
+254 DEEKNKL

-283 HDIFQEINEQ
+283 HDIFQEISQ
-293 SSPYNW
+293 PSSSTTSSQYNW

-305 NLNSG
+305 NLNAG
-310 NVKQFNHW
+310 NADNFNHW
-318 LTIAVKKAPILEQ
+318 SSIAIKKAPILEQ
-331 YQIFLKEKLTIMA
+331 HQIFLKEKLTIMA
-344 LLELVSANKKLSF
+344 LLELVSAHKKLSF
-357 NVISEKTDT
+357 DIISEKTNT
-366 PIDQIELVI
+366 PIDQVELII

-428 EKF
+428 KNF

>member
-1 MATYTEEEEEK
+1 
-12 KKKKNQLKNNL
+12 
-23 SFFQHNNPIK
+23 
-33 KNLIMSAMDI
+33 MSAMDI

-51 ATIRLESDNAE
+51 ATIRLKSDNSE
-62 LNHIIYQL
+62 LNNIIYQL

-87 QIYYTFDP
+87 QIYYTLDS
-95 TVITLQLKNRLY
+95 TIITSNLKNRLY
-107 NLFIRQ
+107 NLFIKQ

-128 ESYEEP
+128 ESFENDPKET
-134 QEILS
+134 LS
-139 TLLTLKQDFINDL
+139 TLLTLKKDFINDL
-152 KKTHNYKDDE
+152 KRSHNYRVTDDDNDDNE
-162 DPEFKQ
+162 EEEEENQDEELKQ
-168 LIQDN
+168 LIQDD
-173 EAIIYVNLQISRCYL
+173 EAVIYVKLQIARYYL
-188 RLQQL
+188 KLHQL
-193 NNAED
+193 NKAED

-209 LNTNLNAKINA
+209 LNNNLNSKINS

-226 TENARI
+226 TEHAKI
-232 LNNYNSYYSNG
+232 LNNYNDYYSNG

-254 DEERVKL
+254 DEEKNKL

-283 HDIFQEINEQ
+283 HDIFQEISQ
-293 SSPYNW
+293 PSSSTTSSQYNW

-305 NLNSG
+305 NLNAG
-310 NVKQFNHW
+310 NVDNFNHW
-318 LTIAVKKAPILEQ
+318 LSIAIKKAPILEQ
-331 YQIFLKEKLTIMA
+331 HQIFLKEKLTIMA
-344 LLELVSANKKLSF
+344 LLELVSADKKLSF
-357 NVISEKTDT
+357 DIISEKTNT
-366 PIDQIELVI
+366 PIDQVELII

-428 EKF
+428 KNF

>member
-1 MATYTEEEEEK
+1 
-12 KKKKNQLKNNL
+12 
-23 SFFQHNNPIK
+23 
-33 KNLIMSAMDI
+33 MSAMDI

-51 ATIRLESDNAE
+51 ATIRLESDNSE
-62 LNHIIYQL
+62 LNNIIYQL

-87 QIYYTFDP
+87 QIYYTLDS
-95 TVITLQLKNRLY
+95 TIITSNLKNRLY
-107 NLFIRQ
+107 NLFIKQ

-128 ESYEEP
+128 ESFENDPKET
-134 QEILS
+134 LS
-139 TLLTLKQDFINDL
+139 TLLTLKKDFINDL
-152 KKTHNYKDDE
+152 KRSHNYRVTDDDDDDNE
-162 DPEFKQ
+162 EEEEENQDEELKQ
-168 LIQDN
+168 LIQDD
-173 EAIIYVNLQISRCYL
+173 EAVIYVKLQIARYYL
-188 RLQQL
+188 KLHQL
-193 NNAED
+193 NKAED

-209 LNTNLNAKINA
+209 LNNNLNSKINS

-226 TENARI
+226 TEHAKI
-232 LNNYNSYYSNG
+232 LNNYNDYYSNG

-254 DEERVKL
+254 DEEKNKL

-283 HDIFQEINEQ
+283 HDIFQEISQ
-293 SSPYNW
+293 PSSSTTSSQYNW

-305 NLNSG
+305 NLNAG
-310 NVKQFNHW
+310 NVDNFNHW
-318 LTIAVKKAPILEQ
+318 LSIAIKKAPILEQ
-331 YQIFLKEKLTIMA
+331 HQIFLKEKLTIMA
-344 LLELVSANKKLSF
+344 LLELVSADKKLSF
-357 NVISEKTDT
+357 DIISEKTNT
-366 PIDQIELVI
+366 PIDQVELII

-428 EKF
+428 KNF

>member
-1 MATYTEEEEEK
+1 
-12 KKKKNQLKNNL
+12 
-23 SFFQHNNPIK
+23 
-33 KNLIMSAMDI
+33 MSAMDI

-51 ATIRLESDNAE
+51 ATIRLESDNSE
-62 LNHIIYQL
+62 LNNIIYQL

-87 QIYYTFDP
+87 QIYYTLDS
-95 TVITLQLKNRLY
+95 TIITSNLKNRLY
-107 NLFIRQ
+107 NLFIKQ

-128 ESYEEP
+128 ESFENDPKET
-134 QEILS
+134 LS
-139 TLLTLKQDFINDL
+139 TLLTLKKDFINDL
-152 KKTHNYKDDE
+152 KRSHNYRVTDDVDDNDDNE
-162 DPEFKQ
+162 EEEEENQDEELKQ
-168 LIQDN
+168 LIQDD
-173 EAIIYVNLQISRCYL
+173 EAVIYVKLQIARYYL
-188 RLQQL
+188 KLHQL
-193 NNAED
+193 NKAED

-209 LNTNLNAKINA
+209 LNNNLNSKINS

-226 TENARI
+226 TEHAKI
-232 LNNYNSYYSNG
+232 LNNYNDYYSNG

-254 DEERVKL
+254 DEEKNKL

-283 HDIFQEINEQ
+283 HDIFQEISQ
-293 SSPYNW
+293 PSSSTASSQYNW

-305 NLNSG
+305 NLNAG
-310 NVKQFNHW
+310 NVDNFNHW
-318 LTIAVKKAPILEQ
+318 LSIAIKKAPILEQ
-331 YQIFLKEKLTIMA
+331 HQIFLKEKLTIMA
-344 LLELVSANKKLSF
+344 LLELVSADKKLSF
-357 NVISEKTDT
+357 DIISEKTNT
-366 PIDQIELVI
+366 PIDQVELII

-428 EKF
+428 KNF

>member
-1 MATYTEEEEEK
+1 
-12 KKKKNQLKNNL
+12 
-23 SFFQHNNPIK
+23 
-33 KNLIMSAMDI
+33 MDI

-51 ATIRLESDNAE
+51 ATIRSESDNSE
-62 LNHIIYQL
+62 LNNIIYQL

-87 QIYYTFDP
+87 QIYYTLDS
-95 TVITLQLKNRLY
+95 TIITSNLKNRLY
-107 NLFIRQ
+107 NLFIKQ

-128 ESYEEP
+128 ESFENDPKET
-134 QEILS
+134 LS
-139 TLLTLKQDFINDL
+139 TLLTLKKDFINDL
-152 KKTHNYKDDE
+152 KRSHNYRVTDDVDDNDDNE
-162 DPEFKQ
+162 EEEEENQDEELKQ
-168 LIQDN
+168 LIQDD
-173 EAIIYVNLQISRCYL
+173 EAVIYVKLQIARYYL
-188 RLQQL
+188 KLHQL
-193 NNAED
+193 NKAED

-209 LNTNLNAKINA
+209 LNNNLNSKINS

-226 TENARI
+226 TEHAKI
-232 LNNYNSYYSNG
+232 LNNYNDYYSNG

-254 DEERVKL
+254 DEEKNKL

-283 HDIFQEINEQ
+283 HDIFQEISQ
-293 SSPYNW
+293 PSSSTTSSQYNW

-305 NLNSG
+305 NLNAG
-310 NVKQFNHW
+310 NVDNFNHW
-318 LTIAVKKAPILEQ
+318 LSIAIKKAPILEQ
-331 YQIFLKEKLTIMA
+331 HQIFLKEKLTIMA
-344 LLELVSANKKLSF
+344 LLELVSADKKLSF
-357 NVISEKTDT
+357 DIISEKTNT
-366 PIDQIELVI
+366 PIDQVELII

-428 EKF
+428 KNF

>member
-1 MATYTEEEEEK
+1 
-12 KKKKNQLKNNL
+12 
-23 SFFQHNNPIK
+23 
-33 KNLIMSAMDI
+33 MDI

-51 ATIRLESDNAE
+51 ATIRSKSDNSE
-62 LNHIIYQL
+62 LNNIIYQL

-87 QIYYTFDP
+87 QIYYTLDS
-95 TVITLQLKNRLY
+95 TIITSNLKNRLY
-107 NLFIRQ
+107 NLFIKQ

-128 ESYEEP
+128 ESFENDPKET
-134 QEILS
+134 LS
-139 TLLTLKQDFINDL
+139 TLLTLKKDFINDL
-152 KKTHNYKDDE
+152 KRSHNYRVTDDDNDDNE
-162 DPEFKQ
+162 EEEEENQDEELKQ
-168 LIQDN
+168 LIQDD
-173 EAIIYVNLQISRCYL
+173 EAVIYVKLQIARYYL
-188 RLQQL
+188 KLHQL
-193 NNAED
+193 NKAED

-209 LNTNLNAKINA
+209 LNNNLNSKINS

-226 TENARI
+226 TEHAKI
-232 LNNYNSYYSNG
+232 LNNYNDYYSNG

-254 DEERVKL
+254 DEEKNKL

-283 HDIFQEINEQ
+283 HDIFQEISQ
-293 SSPYNW
+293 PSSSTTSSQYNW

-305 NLNSG
+305 NLNAG
-310 NVKQFNHW
+310 NVDNFNHW
-318 LTIAVKKAPILEQ
+318 LSIAIKKAPILEQ
-331 YQIFLKEKLTIMA
+331 HQIFLKEKLTIMA
-344 LLELVSANKKLSF
+344 LLELVSADKKLSF
-357 NVISEKTDT
+357 DIISEKTNT
-366 PIDQIELVI
+366 PIDQVELII

-428 EKF
+428 KNF

>member
-1 MATYTEEEEEK
+1 
-12 KKKKNQLKNNL
+12 
-23 SFFQHNNPIK
+23 
-33 KNLIMSAMDI
+33 MSAMDI

-51 ATIRLESDNAE
+51 ATIRLESDNSE
-62 LNHIIYQL
+62 LNNIIYQL

-87 QIYYTFDP
+87 QIYYTLDS
-95 TVITLQLKNRLY
+95 TIITSNLKNRLY
-107 NLFIRQ
+107 NLFIKQ

-128 ESYEEP
+128 ESFENDPKET
-134 QEILS
+134 LS
-139 TLLTLKQDFINDL
+139 TLLTLKKDFINDL
-152 KKTHNYKDDE
+152 KRSHNYRVTDDDNDDNE
-162 DPEFKQ
+162 EEEEENQDEELKQ
-168 LIQDN
+168 LIQDD
-173 EAIIYVNLQISRCYL
+173 EAVIYVKLQIARYYL
-188 RLQQL
+188 KLHQL
-193 NNAED
+193 NKAED

-209 LNTNLNAKINA
+209 LNNNLNSKINS

-226 TENARI
+226 TEHAKI
-232 LNNYNSYYSNG
+232 LNNYNDYYSNG

-254 DEERVKL
+254 DEEKNKL

-283 HDIFQEINEQ
+283 HDIFQEISQ
-293 SSPYNW
+293 PSSSTTSSQYNW

-305 NLNSG
+305 NLNAG
-310 NVKQFNHW
+310 NVDNFNHW
-318 LTIAVKKAPILEQ
+318 LSIAIKKAPILEQ
-331 YQIFLKEKLTIMA
+331 HQIFLKEKLTIMA
-344 LLELVSANKKLSF
+344 LLELVSAHKKLSF
-357 NVISEKTDT
+357 DIISEKTNT
-366 PIDQIELVI
+366 PIDQVELII

-428 EKF
+428 KNF

>member
-1 MATYTEEEEEK
+1 
-12 KKKKNQLKNNL
+12 
-23 SFFQHNNPIK
+23 
-33 KNLIMSAMDI
+33 MSAMDI

-51 ATIRLESDNAE
+51 ATIRSESDNSE
-62 LNHIIYQL
+62 LNNIIYQL

-87 QIYYTFDP
+87 QIYYTLDS
-95 TVITLQLKNRLY
+95 TIITSNLKNRLY
-107 NLFIRQ
+107 NLFIKQ

-128 ESYEEP
+128 ESFENDPKET
-134 QEILS
+134 LS
-139 TLLTLKQDFINDL
+139 TLLTLKKDFINDL
-152 KKTHNYKDDE
+152 KRSHNYRVTDDVDDNDDNE
-162 DPEFKQ
+162 EEEEENQDEELKQ
-168 LIQDN
+168 LIQDD
-173 EAIIYVNLQISRCYL
+173 EAVIYVKLQIARYYL
-188 RLQQL
+188 KLHQL
-193 NNAED
+193 NKAED

-209 LNTNLNAKINA
+209 LNNNLNSKINS

-226 TENARI
+226 TEHAKI
-232 LNNYNSYYSNG
+232 LNNYNDYYSNG

-254 DEERVKL
+254 DEEKNKL

-283 HDIFQEINEQ
+283 HDIFQEISQ
-293 SSPYNW
+293 PSSSTTSSQYNW

-305 NLNSG
+305 NLNAG
-310 NVKQFNHW
+310 NADNFNHW
-318 LTIAVKKAPILEQ
+318 LSIAIKKAPILEQ
-331 YQIFLKEKLTIMA
+331 HQIFLKEKLTIMA
-344 LLELVSANKKLSF
+344 LLELVSADKKLSF
-357 NVISEKTDT
+357 DIISEKTNT
-366 PIDQIELVI
+366 PIDQVELII

-428 EKF
+428 KNF

>member
-1 MATYTEEEEEK
+1 
-12 KKKKNQLKNNL
+12 
-23 SFFQHNNPIK
+23 
-33 KNLIMSAMDI
+33 MDI

-51 ATIRLESDNAE
+51 ATIRSESDNSE
-62 LNHIIYQL
+62 LNNIIYQL

-87 QIYYTFDP
+87 QIYYTLDS
-95 TVITLQLKNRLY
+95 TIITSNLKNRLY
-107 NLFIRQ
+107 NLFIKQ

-128 ESYEEP
+128 ESFENDPKET
-134 QEILS
+134 LS
-139 TLLTLKQDFINDL
+139 TLLTLKKDFINDL
-152 KKTHNYKDDE
+152 KRKEEEENQDE
-162 DPEFKQ
+162 ELKQ
-168 LIQDN
+168 LIQDD
-173 EAIIYVNLQISRCYL
+173 EAVIYVKLQIARYYL
-188 RLQQL
+188 KLHQL
-193 NNAED
+193 NKAED

-209 LNTNLNAKINA
+209 LNNNLNSKINS

-226 TENARI
+226 TEHAKI
-232 LNNYNSYYSNG
+232 LNNYNDYYSNG

-254 DEERVKL
+254 DEEKNKL

-283 HDIFQEINEQ
+283 HDIFQEISQ
-293 SSPYNW
+293 PSSSTTSSQYNW

-305 NLNSG
+305 NLNAG
-310 NVKQFNHW
+310 NVDNFNHW
-318 LTIAVKKAPILEQ
+318 LSIAIKKAPILEQ
-331 YQIFLKEKLTIMA
+331 HQIFLKEKLTIMA
-344 LLELVSANKKLSF
+344 LLELVSADKKLSF
-357 NVISEKTDT
+357 DIISEKTNT
-366 PIDQIELVI
+366 PIDQVELII

-428 EKF
+428 KNF

>member
-1 MATYTEEEEEK
+1 
-12 KKKKNQLKNNL
+12 
-23 SFFQHNNPIK
+23 
-33 KNLIMSAMDI
+33 MDI

-51 ATIRLESDNAE
+51 ATIRSESDNSE
-62 LNHIIYQL
+62 LNNIIYQL

-87 QIYYTFDP
+87 QIYYTLDS
-95 TVITLQLKNRLY
+95 TIITSNLKNRLY
-107 NLFIRQ
+107 NLFIKQ

-128 ESYEEP
+128 ESFENDPKET
-134 QEILS
+134 LS
-139 TLLTLKQDFINDL
+139 TLLTLKKDFINDL
-152 KKTHNYKDDE
+152 KRSHNYRVTDDDVDDNE
-162 DPEFKQ
+162 EEEEENQDEELKQ
-168 LIQDN
+168 LIQDD
-173 EAIIYVNLQISRCYL
+173 EAVIYVKLQIARYYL
-188 RLQQL
+188 KLHQL
-193 NNAED
+193 NKAED

-209 LNTNLNAKINA
+209 LNNNLNSKINS

-226 TENARI
+226 TEHAKI
-232 LNNYNSYYSNG
+232 LNNYNDYYSNG

-254 DEERVKL
+254 DEEKNKL

-283 HDIFQEINEQ
+283 HDIFQEISQ
-293 SSPYNW
+293 PSSSTTSSQYNW

-305 NLNSG
+305 NLNAG
-310 NVKQFNHW
+310 NVDNFNHW
-318 LTIAVKKAPILEQ
+318 LSIAIKKAPILEQ
-331 YQIFLKEKLTIMA
+331 HQIFLKEKLTIMA
-344 LLELVSANKKLSF
+344 LLELVSADKKLSF
-357 NVISEKTDT
+357 DIISEKTNT
-366 PIDQIELVI
+366 PIDQVELII

-428 EKF
+428 KNF

>member
-1 MATYTEEEEEK
+1 
-12 KKKKNQLKNNL
+12 
-23 SFFQHNNPIK
+23 
-33 KNLIMSAMDI
+33 MSAMDI

-51 ATIRLESDNAE
+51 ATIRLESDNSE
-62 LNHIIYQL
+62 LNNIIYQL

-87 QIYYTFDP
+87 QIYYTLDS
-95 TVITLQLKNRLY
+95 TIITSNLKNRLY
-107 NLFIRQ
+107 NLFIKQ

-128 ESYEEP
+128 ESFENDPKET
-134 QEILS
+134 LS
-139 TLLTLKQDFINDL
+139 TLLTLKKDFINDL
-152 KKTHNYKDDE
+152 KRSHNYRVTDDVDDNDDNE
-162 DPEFKQ
+162 EEEEENQDEELKQ
-168 LIQDN
+168 LIQDD
-173 EAIIYVNLQISRCYL
+173 EAVIYVKLQIARYYL
-188 RLQQL
+188 KLHQL
-193 NNAED
+193 NKAED

-209 LNTNLNAKINA
+209 LNNNLNSKINS

-226 TENARI
+226 TEHAKI
-232 LNNYNSYYSNG
+232 LNNYNDYYSNG

-254 DEERVKL
+254 DEEKNKL

-283 HDIFQEINEQ
+283 HDIFQEISQ
-293 SSPYNW
+293 PSSSTTSSQYNW

-305 NLNSG
+305 NLNAG
-310 NVKQFNHW
+310 NVDKFNHW
-318 LTIAVKKAPILEQ
+318 LSIAIKKAPILEQ
-331 YQIFLKEKLTIMA
+331 HQIFLKEKLTIMA
-344 LLELVSANKKLSF
+344 LLELVSADKKLSF
-357 NVISEKTDT
+357 DIISEKTNT
-366 PIDQIELVI
+366 PIDQVELII

-428 EKF
+428 KNF